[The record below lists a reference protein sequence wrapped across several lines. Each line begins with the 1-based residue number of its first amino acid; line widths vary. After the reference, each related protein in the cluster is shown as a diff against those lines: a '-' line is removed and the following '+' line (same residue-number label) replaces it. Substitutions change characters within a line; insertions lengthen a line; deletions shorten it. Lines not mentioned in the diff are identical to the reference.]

1 MTKPDRRQSGRASNR
16 NAREICNM
24 ANSKNTTDYYVYLH
38 RYASGPKVGQVFYVG
53 KGTGNRAF
61 SKKNRNKYWKH
72 IVAKHGYTV
81 ELYATG
87 LQEWYAYELE
97 FFTVAYY
104 GRENLC
110 NLTDGGEG
118 PSSPS
123 EETRKTMSEKAKA
136 RIRKPMGPMSEET
149 KLKLSIAKTGKP
161 SKLKGIP
168 LTEDTKR
175 KLSESKKGKPNGHNG
190 MKRSDQAK
198 ENMSIA
204 QKNSKNRHDISGDNN
219 PAKRHDV
226 RNKISE
232 SRKGNPK
239 ITGSNNP
246 AARRVICIETGAEFG
261 CIADAKKWL
270 KSIGKTG
277 TIKECLSGRSKT
289 SGGLH
294 WKYAGK

>member
-1 MTKPDRRQSGRASNR
+1 
-16 NAREICNM
+16 M
-24 ANSKNTTDYYVYLH
+24 ADIKNTTDYYVYLH
-38 RYASGPKVGQVFYVG
+38 RYESGTKLGQVFYVG

-81 ELYATG
+81 ELYETG

-97 FFTVAYY
+97 FLTVAYY

-123 EETRKTMSEKAKA
+123 EETRKIMSEKAKS
-136 RIRKPMGPMSEET
+136 RIRKPMGPMSDET

-175 KLSESKKGKPNGHNG
+175 KLSESKKGKPNGHEG
-190 MKRSDQAK
+190 MKRSEQSK
-198 ENMSIA
+198 INMSIA
-204 QKNSKNRHDISGDNN
+204 QKNSKNRRDISGDNN
-219 PAKRHDV
+219 PAKRKEVREKMSKADRSYLAGSRNPMRRNDV
-226 RNKISE
+226 LEKF
-232 SRKGNPK
+232 KGK
-239 ITGSNNP
+239 NNP
-246 AARRVICIETGAEFG
+246 AATRVICIETGFIFETIKNACEWIFE
-261 CIADAKKWL
+261 KT
-270 KSIGKTG
+270 GKTISRTSITLCCTG
-277 TIKECLSGRSKT
+277 KNKT
-289 SGGLH
+289 AHGYK
-294 WKYAGK
+294 WKYADK